1 MRTPTQNSRL
11 AMLLVAACLAGG
23 VARGAVLYTE
33 NFDTSDGGWINR
45 PVGSDWSA
53 GYNAGFGNPGG
64 SMEGS
69 FAGLIVPSPEVGAW
83 RADGAGATTG
93 LMGDYLTGGFTAWR
107 FQFYAA
113 DVLPSDLTFR
123 FSDGANTFS
132 RLIGSSVSM
141 VDQWFTIEV
150 PLTYGG
156 WFGGSSV
163 DFSNAL
169 SNVTFIDVQVTRNGS
184 GSQFYYMDNFQTTQD
199 VLGATVP
206 EPATGLFWFGAVLLY
221 GLRRHM
227 NRQSAEA

>member
-1 MRTPTQNSRL
+1 MRTPKQKTRL
-11 AMLLVAACLAGG
+11 ATLLVAVCLAGG
-23 VARGAVLYTE
+23 AARGAVLYQEDFSGT
-33 NFDTSDGGWINR
+33 DGGWYNR
-45 PVGSDWSA
+45 PSGSDWAAS
-53 GYNAGFGNPGG
+53 YDTFGNPGG
-64 SMEGS
+64 SMGGQFGS
-69 FAGLIVPSPEVGAW
+69 LPIPNPEVGAW

-123 FSDGANTFS
+123 FGDGANTFS
-132 RLIGSSVSM
+132 RLIGGSVTM

-156 WFGGSSV
+156 WFGGSSL

-169 SNVTFIDVQVTRNGS
+169 SSVTFIDVQVTRNGS

-199 VLGATVP
+199 VMGASVP

-227 NRQSAEA
+227 NRQGEEA